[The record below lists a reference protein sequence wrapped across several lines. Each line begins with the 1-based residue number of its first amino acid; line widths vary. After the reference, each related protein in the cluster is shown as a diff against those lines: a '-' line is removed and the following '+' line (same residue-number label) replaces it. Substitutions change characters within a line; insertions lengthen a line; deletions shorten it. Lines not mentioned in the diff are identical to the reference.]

1 MIQRIIKLHNL
12 ITSKI
17 YMSNISGNNQTIL
30 NVKTEN
36 TNIYYD
42 SNNHNILDTIYEN
55 KNNILKTKYNK
66 TITNLFKT
74 FKI

>member
-55 KNNILKTKYNK
+55 KK
-66 TITNLFKT
+66 
-74 FKI
+74 